1 MYLLYIAMTILMIV
15 CMIAVVAKIEDT
27 ADNIGKE
34 TTNRELNLEE
44 MQRVYRMSSSMVS
57 LGSNYDICDNLNNN
71 CNHVIHLAE
80 EYDLKIE
87 PNSRIMRL
95 TALLKQIYDSNVLS
109 TASKEDSAELV
120 MEINQTL
127 YTLDTE
133 WQNLASKTDK
143 IANAIQKGM
152 DQKNLLAGNIDA
164 MSNQAKIR
172 YYERL
177 SKKLNQTDHENK
189 D

>member
-15 CMIAVVAKIEDT
+15 GIITCVANIEDT
-27 ADNIGKE
+27 TDNTSKE
-34 TTNRELNLEE
+34 TTNRELDLEE
-44 MQRVYRMSSSMVS
+44 MQRVYRMSSSMIA
-57 LGSNYDICDNLNNN
+57 LGSNYDICDNLTTN

-109 TASKEDSAELV
+109 TASKEESAELV

-127 YTLDTE
+127 YTLNTE
-133 WQNLASKTDK
+133 WQNLANKTDK
-143 IANAIQKGM
+143 IANTIQKGM

-164 MSNQAKIR
+164 MSNQAKIK

-177 SKKLNQTDHENK
+177 SKKLNQTDYENK
-189 D
+189 K

>member
-1 MYLLYIAMTILMIV
+1 MYLLYIALTILMIV
-15 CMIAVVAKIEDT
+15 CMIAIVAKTEETI
-27 ADNIGKE
+27 DNTSKE

-57 LGSNYDICDNLNNN
+57 LGSNYDICDNLTNN

-80 EYDLKIE
+80 KYDLKIE

-127 YTLDTE
+127 YTLDKE

-143 IANAIQKGM
+143 IANTIQKGM

-164 MSNQAKIR
+164 MSNQAKIK

-177 SKKLNQTDHENK
+177 SKKLNQTDYENK
-189 D
+189 K

>member
-1 MYLLYIAMTILMIV
+1 
-15 CMIAVVAKIEDT
+15 MIAIVAKTEETI
-27 ADNIGKE
+27 DNTSKE

-57 LGSNYDICDNLNNN
+57 LGSNYDICDNLTNN

-80 EYDLKIE
+80 KYDLKIE

-109 TASKEDSAELV
+109 TASKEDSTELV

-127 YTLDTE
+127 YTLDKK

-143 IANAIQKGM
+143 IANTIQKGM

-164 MSNQAKIR
+164 MSNQAKIK

-177 SKKLNQTDHENK
+177 SKKLNQTDYENK

>member
-1 MYLLYIAMTILMIV
+1 MSLLYSAMVILMIV
-15 CMIAVVAKIEDT
+15 GIITCVANIEET
-27 ADNIGKE
+27 TDNTSKE

-57 LGSNYDICDNLNNN
+57 LGSNYDICDNLTNN

-80 EYDLKIE
+80 KYDLKIE
-87 PNSRIMRL
+87 PNSKIMRL

-127 YTLDTE
+127 YTLNTE
-133 WQNLASKTDK
+133 WQNLASKTDR

-177 SKKLNQTDHENK
+177 SKKLNQTDHSDKE
-189 D
+189 

>member
-1 MYLLYIAMTILMIV
+1 
-15 CMIAVVAKIEDT
+15 MIAVVAKIEDT

-57 LGSNYDICDNLNNN
+57 LGSNYDICDNLTTN

-80 EYDLKIE
+80 KYDLKIE
-87 PNSRIMRL
+87 PNSKIMRL

-120 MEINQTL
+120 MEIN
-127 YTLDTE
+127 
-133 WQNLASKTDK
+133 
-143 IANAIQKGM
+143 
-152 DQKNLLAGNIDA
+152 
-164 MSNQAKIR
+164 
-172 YYERL
+172 
-177 SKKLNQTDHENK
+177 
-189 D
+189 

>member
-1 MYLLYIAMTILMIV
+1 
-15 CMIAVVAKIEDT
+15 MIAIVAKTEETI
-27 ADNIGKE
+27 DNTSKE

-57 LGSNYDICDNLNNN
+57 LGSNYDICDNLTNN

-80 EYDLKIE
+80 KYDLKIE
-87 PNSRIMRL
+87 LNSRIMRL

-109 TASKEDSAELV
+109 TASKEDSTELV

-127 YTLDTE
+127 YTLDKE

-143 IANAIQKGM
+143 IANTIQKGM

-164 MSNQAKIR
+164 MSNQAKIK

-177 SKKLNQTDHENK
+177 SKKLNQTDYENK

>member
-1 MYLLYIAMTILMIV
+1 MYLLYIALTILMIV
-15 CMIAVVAKIEDT
+15 CMIAIVAKTEETI
-27 ADNIGKE
+27 DNTSKE

-57 LGSNYDICDNLNNN
+57 LGSNYDICDNLTNN

-80 EYDLKIE
+80 KYDLKIE

-109 TASKEDSAELV
+109 TASKEDSTELV

-127 YTLDTE
+127 YTLDKE

-143 IANAIQKGM
+143 IANTIQKGM

-164 MSNQAKIR
+164 MSNQAKIK

-177 SKKLNQTDHENK
+177 SKKLNQTDYENK

>member
-1 MYLLYIAMTILMIV
+1 MYLSYIAITILMIV
-15 CMIAVVAKIEDT
+15 CVIAFVAKIEDT
-27 ADNIGKE
+27 IDNTSKKTANG
-34 TTNRELNLEE
+34 ELNLEE
-44 MQRVYRMSSSMVS
+44 MQQVYRMSSSLIS
-57 LGSNYDICDNLNNN
+57 LGTNYDICDNLTNN

-80 EYDLKIE
+80 KYDLKIE
-87 PNSRIMRL
+87 PNSKIMRL

-127 YTLDTE
+127 YTLNTE

-164 MSNQAKIR
+164 MSNQAKIK

-177 SKKLNQTDHENK
+177 SKKLNQTDQENK

>member
-1 MYLLYIAMTILMIV
+1 MYLLYIALTILMIV
-15 CMIAVVAKIEDT
+15 CMIAIVAKTEETIENT
-27 ADNIGKE
+27 SKE

-44 MQRVYRMSSSMVS
+44 MQRVYRMSSSMIA
-57 LGSNYDICDNLNNN
+57 LGSNYDICDNLTNN

-87 PNSRIMRL
+87 PNSKIMRL

-109 TASKEDSAELV
+109 TASREESAELV

-164 MSNQAKIR
+164 MSNQAKIK

>member
-1 MYLLYIAMTILMIV
+1 MSLLCGAITLLTMACILSFFINM
-15 CMIAVVAKIEDT
+15 EET
-27 ADNIGKE
+27 TDNTNKE
-34 TTNRELNLEE
+34 TTSRKLDLEE

-57 LGSNYDICDNLNNN
+57 LGNNYDICDNLTTN
-71 CNHVIHLAE
+71 CNHVLHLAE
-80 EYDLKIE
+80 KYDLKIE
-87 PNSRIMRL
+87 PNSKIMRL

-120 MEINQTL
+120 KQINQTL
-127 YTLDTE
+127 YTLNTE
-133 WQNLASKTDK
+133 WQNLANKTDR

-189 D
+189 E